1 MTSIAPP
8 ASAAPDIAP
17 PETSDDVSS
26 IVAPTSDGPARRKR
40 SREKPAA
47 AAKLTPSP
55 NRTGPTDINDP
66 AVRLEAKRALIWL
79 GMAALIALAVVLA
92 QPLLVVFG
100 GMVFGALVDGGAR
113 LLGRVLP
120 IKRIWR
126 VGIVL
131 LLAAAFLVW
140 FVNYAG
146 NQIADQAAL
155 LPDMLRGQMLHMVK
169 WLQHHGMLVNAAFM
183 QRVTEQALGGVSQL
197 TGMVGGLIGA
207 VTTLL
212 LIVVLGIYFAID
224 PHPYRRG
231 LAWMLPREARG
242 FFEEALTAM
251 GHSLR
256 RLLAGR
262 LLGMT
267 LEGLTIG
274 LALEFR
280 GVPLASLLGLIT
292 GLLAFLPNIGAPIS
306 GLLMVLVGFS
316 GGKSMGLYCIGV
328 YVVVQ
333 GIDGNVIVPMVAK
346 RAADLAPA
354 LVLAMQLMM
363 GALFG
368 ILGLALA
375 DPLLAMI
382 KVLLEALAKQRQL
395 HAPPDEGEPGQKGVT
410 GA

>member
-1 MTSIAPP
+1 MTSNQAD
-8 ASAAPDIAP
+8 SADAAGADTAKPVRP
-17 PETSDDVSS
+17 
-26 IVAPTSDGPARRKR
+26 RRR
-40 SREKPAA
+40 ATAKPAA
-47 AAKLTPSP
+47 APLPANRAGPS
-55 NRTGPTDINDP
+55 DFSDP

-92 QPLLVVFG
+92 EPLLVVFG

-120 IKRIWR
+120 IGRLWR

-131 LLAAAFLVW
+131 LLTAAFLVW
-140 FVNYAG
+140 FVDYAG
-146 NQIADQAAL
+146 NQIADQAAM
-155 LPDMLRGQMLHMVK
+155 LPETLRGQLLHLVK
-169 WLQHHGMLVNAAFM
+169 WLQRHGLLMNAAFM
-183 QRVTEQALGGVSQL
+183 QRLTEQALGGVSQI
-197 TGMVGGLIGA
+197 TGVVGGLIGG

-242 FFEEALTAM
+242 FFEDTLTVM

-274 LALEFR
+274 FALELY
-280 GVPLASLLGLIT
+280 GVPLASLLGLIA

-375 DPLLAMI
+375 DPLLAML
-382 KVLLEALAKQRQL
+382 KVLLERLAQQREDRNP
-395 HAPPDEGEPGQKGVT
+395 APPLDTPLSGSSGE
-410 GA
+410 